1 MSNLVI
7 CPKCPNAVRESD
19 TTCPHCGEAIE
30 PKAKQ
35 SEKQPQKPSWFVRLL
50 NWMDK

>member
-1 MSNLVI
+1 M

-35 SEKQPQKPSWFVRLL
+35 PQKLSWFIRLL
-50 NWMDK
+50 NWMEK